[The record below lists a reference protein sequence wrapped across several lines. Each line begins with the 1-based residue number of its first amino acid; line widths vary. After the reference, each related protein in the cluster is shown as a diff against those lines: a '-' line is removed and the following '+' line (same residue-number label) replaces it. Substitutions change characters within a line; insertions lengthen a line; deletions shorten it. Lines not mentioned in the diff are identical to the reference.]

1 MTTVSD
7 AAGNTHT
14 IESSAVQA
22 KLLGM
27 LKQAAETGAKVAV
40 TENGDTLL
48 NLTATKP
55 DPIKSKPAKGKP
67 AFGKYK
73 HLLISYGDITSPRDE
88 DWEAKFDK
96 KWDEKLGTL

>member
-14 IESSAVQA
+14 IESSAFQA
-22 KLLGM
+22 KLLDM
-27 LKQAAETGAKVAV
+27 LKQVAETGAKVAV
-40 TENGDTLL
+40 TENGDILL

-55 DPIKSKPAKGKP
+55 DPIKSKPAKRKP

-73 HLLISYGDITSPRDE
+73 HLLISYGDIISPIDE

>member
-22 KLLGM
+22 KLLDM
-27 LKQAAETGAKVAV
+27 MKQAADTDAEITV
-40 TENGDTLL
+40 TENGYTLL
-48 NLTATKP
+48 RLTVTKP
-55 DPIKSKPAKGKP
+55 KIPNPKKPFLDADR
-67 AFGKYK
+67 
-73 HLLISYGDITSPRDE
+73 HLLISYGDIISPIDE

-96 KWDEKLGTL
+96 KWDEKLGTT

>member
-14 IESSAVQA
+14 IESSAVQS
-22 KLLGM
+22 KLLDM

-55 DPIKSKPAKGKP
+55 KQKPPGNKDGKP
-67 AFGKYK
+67 VFGRDR
-73 HLLISYGDITSPRDE
+73 HLLISYGDLISPIDE
-88 DWEAKFDK
+88 DWEAKFDE
-96 KWDEKLGTL
+96 KWDEKLGTP